1 MISRNVYTFKW
12 YFCTTVW
19 QEPLTPLTLSILSL
33 FISPALMQSCTAL
46 SGRLYRRPCFLFIL
60 VAVAVSVT
68 YTTFALNWWND
79 PQRPSVISHTGKTP
93 DDDRTNHTGKIADD
107 DQVNPRVLTNR
118 NGVQWEDPG
127 RYHVAYPRG
136 YKFIMDEPEK
146 CRTGNQAPFLVLMAP
161 VAPGNPT
168 GNFTQD

>member
-1 MISRNVYTFKW
+1 M
-12 YFCTTVW
+12 W
-19 QEPLTPLTLSILSL
+19 QEPLTYEPLTPLTLSILSL
-33 FISPALMQSCTAL
+33 FISPALTQSCAAL

-60 VAVAVSVT
+60 VAVSVT
-68 YTTFALNWWND
+68 YTTFTLNWWND

-93 DDDRTNHTGKIADD
+93 DDD
-107 DQVNPRVLTNR
+107 QVNTRVLTNR

-136 YKFIMDEPEK
+136 YKFVTDEPEK
-146 CRTGNQAPFLVLMAP
+146 CRTGNQAPFLVL
-161 VAPGNPT
+161 VAPDNPT